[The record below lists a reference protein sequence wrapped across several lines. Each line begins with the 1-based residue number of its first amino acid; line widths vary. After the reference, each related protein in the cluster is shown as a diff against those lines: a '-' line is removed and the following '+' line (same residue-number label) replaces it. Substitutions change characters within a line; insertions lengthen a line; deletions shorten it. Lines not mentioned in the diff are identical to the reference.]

1 MENIMIKIYCEWD
14 VGQEYLVF
22 PSEDLAYSWLREN
35 VKLQAMA
42 KDDGMTIEEYL
53 TETFDEGLLGYDQL
67 TIVREV

>member
-1 MENIMIKIYCEWD
+1 MIKIYCEWD